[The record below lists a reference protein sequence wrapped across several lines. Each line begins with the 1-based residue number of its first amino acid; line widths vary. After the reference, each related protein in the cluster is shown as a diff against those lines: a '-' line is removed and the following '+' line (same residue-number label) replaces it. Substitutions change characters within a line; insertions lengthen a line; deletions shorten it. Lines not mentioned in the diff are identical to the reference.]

1 MTKTSLPLLAGAL
14 AALLAGSAP
23 SWSQERYPSKP
34 VRIIVALAPG
44 AGADALARF
53 LAADPL
59 RRELGTEVIVE
70 NKPGAGG
77 VVGGEYVAKS
87 KPDGYTLALFH
98 ASVVTSEPAINPN
111 IPYDSVRDF
120 TPVATLVTN
129 PLAVVVS
136 AGSKWNTLEQLIGDA
151 RQGKVSCGIIGVGSH
166 THFNLELLKI
176 ASGANINRVPYAG
189 GTGPIITDLLGGHVD
204 CTSLVWPAVEG
215 LVKSGKFRALAV
227 TSPLKNFPQVPT
239 FASRGFPQASLEVFF
254 AIFGPA
260 NLPPEVMAKLTPAF
274 QNVMKN
280 REVQA
285 KLENMGF
292 SIDYEG
298 PQKLAEHVK
307 HEFALLK
314 DVAKKAGIKHE

>member
-1 MTKTSLPLLAGAL
+1 MQFMPKLCSL
-14 AALLAGSAP
+14 AAALTVLASGAA
-23 SWSQERYPSKP
+23 WSQERYPSKP
-34 VRIIVALAPG
+34 IRIIVALAPG
-44 AGADALARF
+44 AGADALARY

-77 VVGGEYVAKS
+77 VVGGEYVAKA

-111 IPYDSVRDF
+111 LPYDSARDF

-136 AGSKWNTLEQLIGDA
+136 AGSKWNTLAQLLADA
-151 RQGKVSCGIIGVGSH
+151 RQDKVSCGIIGIGSH

-215 LVKSGKFRALAV
+215 LVKSGKFRALAS
-227 TSPLKNFPQVPT
+227 TSRLKNFPQVPT
-239 FASRGFPQASLEVFF
+239 FASLGFPQASLDVFF

-260 NLPPEVMAKLTPAF
+260 GLPSEVMARLTPAF
-274 QNVMKN
+274 ENVMKN
-280 REVQA
+280 AQVQA
-285 KLENMGF
+285 KLEDMGF

-307 HEFALLK
+307 RELGVLK